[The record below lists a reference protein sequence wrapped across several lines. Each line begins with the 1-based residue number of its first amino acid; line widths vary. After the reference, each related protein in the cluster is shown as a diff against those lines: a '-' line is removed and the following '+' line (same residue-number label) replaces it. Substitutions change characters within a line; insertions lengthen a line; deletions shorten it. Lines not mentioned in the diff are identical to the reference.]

1 MSSQFPNRDP
11 ESPQWQ
17 NQPQGGASPDSGQYP
32 PPQPSVSF
40 PQQPGYA
47 PQQPYPPIPPPSEIY
62 QPVPQYAG
70 FQFVAAPQTNGP
82 GIASLVLGIIG
93 VLTSV
98 IIVTFFIGLPVSIA
112 GLVLAVFGMRHTS
125 GKGLARAGKVLS
137 IIGIVISG
145 IVAFLVL
152 IGVVHVWV
160 NV

>member
-17 NQPQGGASPDSGQYP
+17 NLPQGGASPDSGQYP

-47 PQQPYPPIPPPSEIY
+47 PQQPYPPMPPPSEIY

-93 VLTSV
+93 VITSV
-98 IIVTFFIGLPVSIA
+98 LIVTFFIGLPVSIV
-112 GLVLAVFGMRHTS
+112 GLVLAVVGMRRNS
-125 GKGLARAGKVLS
+125 GKGLARAGRVLS

>member
-1 MSSQFPNRDP
+1 MSSQFPDRDP

-32 PPQPSVSF
+32 PPQPSASF

-47 PQQPYPPIPPPSEIY
+47 PQQPYPPMPPPSEIY
-62 QPVPQYAG
+62 QPVPQSAG

-93 VLTSV
+93 VITSV
-98 IIVTFFIGLPVSIA
+98 IIVTFFIGLPVSIV
-112 GLVLAVFGMRHTS
+112 GLVLAVVGMRRIS
-125 GKGLARAGKVLS
+125 GKGLAIAGLVLS

-145 IVAFLVL
+145 IVAILVL
-152 IGVVHVWV
+152 IGAAHVYIYL
-160 NV
+160 

>member
-1 MSSQFPNRDP
+1 MSSQFPYRDP

-32 PPQPSVSF
+32 PLEPSASF

-47 PQQPYPPIPPPSEIY
+47 PQRPYPPMPPPSEIY

-93 VLTSV
+93 VITSV
-98 IIVTFFIGLPVSIA
+98 IIVGLPVSIV
-112 GLVLAVFGMRHTS
+112 GLVLAVVGMRRIS
-125 GKGLARAGKVLS
+125 GKGLAIAGLVLS

-145 IVAFLVL
+145 IVAILFL
-152 IGVVHVWV
+152 IGLAVGSH
-160 NV
+160 